1 MNDIF
6 FSNTLLSYY
15 KECKIETDNFIY
27 PFLLLSYNGNLSMS
41 SLGYQGPLW
50 KRESGMLEVEEFVAK
65 RAEFIKTNNI
75 VCEFIRFNP
84 FIDNHIPLKG
94 LYNVVE
100 SLSFY
105 IIDVKAEPDDYLS
118 SLPNRTRAILSKP
131 IKDAVSISKEIGL
144 IEEALEFKNEFFC
157 DNNSLTS
164 LIESQFA
171 VQMTYSVN
179 NLEIASS
186 LFIVSKDSAYYIA
199 NVSSDMG
206 KHLGANVVLLFE
218 FYKYAFNNGIKYIG
232 LGGGVEENDSLSL
245 FKKQFSTRVLKTNH
259 LKLIHNE
266 ELFYK
271 LNENKKEGYF
281 PPYLEDVNILKITQ
295 TLRKQ

>member
-1 MNDIF
+1 
-6 FSNTLLSYY
+6 
-15 KECKIETDNFIY
+15 
-27 PFLLLSYNGNLSMS
+27 
-41 SLGYQGPLW
+41 
-50 KRESGMLEVEEFVAK
+50 
-65 RAEFIKTNNI
+65 
-75 VCEFIRFNP
+75 
-84 FIDNHIPLKG
+84 
-94 LYNVVE
+94 
-100 SLSFY
+100 
-105 IIDVKAEPDDYLS
+105 
-118 SLPNRTRAILSKP
+118 LSKP

>member
-1 MNDIF
+1 
-6 FSNTLLSYY
+6 
-15 KECKIETDNFIY
+15 
-27 PFLLLSYNGNLSMS
+27 MS

-50 KRESGMLEVEEFVAK
+50 KRESGMLEVEDFVAK

-100 SLSFY
+100 SSSFY
-105 IIDVKAEPDDYLS
+105 IIDVKAEPEDYLS

>member
-6 FSNTLLSYY
+6 FSDNLLNYF
-15 KECKIETDNFIY
+15 KESKIETDDFIY
-27 PFLLLSYNGNLSMS
+27 PFLLLSYNGNLSIS

-50 KRESGMLEVEEFVAK
+50 KREPGMLEVEDFVAK
-65 RAEFIKTNNI
+65 RAELIKTNNI

-84 FIDNHIPLKG
+84 FLDNHVPLKG
-94 LYNVVE
+94 LYNIEE
-100 SLSFY
+100 SSRFY
-105 IIDVKAEPDDYLS
+105 VIDVNAEPESYFS
-118 SLPNRTRAILSKP
+118 SLPNRTRAILSKSL
-131 IKDAVSISKEIGL
+131 KDTVSISKDFGL
-144 IEEALEFKNEFFC
+144 IEDALEFKNEFFY

-164 LIESQFA
+164 LIKSQFT
-171 VQMTYSVN
+171 VQMTYSLN

-206 KHLGANVVLLFE
+206 KHLGANVVLLCE
-218 FYKYAFNNGIKYIG
+218 FYKYAFNNKIKYIG

-245 FKKQFSTRVLKTNH
+245 FKKQFSTRVMKTNH

-266 ELFYK
+266 EIFYK

-281 PPYLEDVNILKITQ
+281 PPYLKDVNILRITR
-295 TLRKQ
+295 TLQKQ